1 MLTKNLKLS
10 LLLLLFPLMFISCGD
25 EEATEEE
32 NEVTYEDVISDDP
45 EDEPNLEVNVVCM
58 WKAVSLREEPSSK
71 GKYVTT
77 MNLGETGTT
86 YGETVADSSSSKLKE
101 YVKITL
107 GDGTEGWIQKNLTAV
122 DVASY
127 VVKSRTKLYKRP
139 DILATSKK
147 EFDMMQ
153 FIVVT
158 ETQDD
163 WMKVKGKRHQDGWFS
178 EGWVKSSHLSSSD
191 IDITVAILAERAISF
206 SDKAKKLE
214 ALNEITDNA
223 DFSGSI
229 FISSV
234 QDMIDELKYEE
245 EEEGN
250 GDEGDENY
258 D

>member
-10 LLLLLFPLMFISCGD
+10 LLLLLFPLMFFSCGD
-25 EEATEEE
+25 EEASEE
-32 NEVTYEDVISDDP
+32 NEVTYEDAIS
-45 EDEPNLEVNVVCM
+45 EDQIAEEEMNEIMNVVCM
-58 WKAVSLREEPSSK
+58 WSAVSIRETPSSK

-77 MNLGETGTT
+77 MSLGEEGTT
-86 YGETVADSSSSKLKE
+86 FGETITDSSTSKARE
-101 YVKITL
+101 YVQVTL

-122 DVASY
+122 NAIAY

-139 DILATSKK
+139 DILAPSKK

-158 ETQDD
+158 ETKDD

-191 IDITVAILAERAISF
+191 IDITVAILAERAISI
-206 SDKAKKLE
+206 SDKAKKLD
-214 ALNEITDNA
+214 ALNEITDNT

-229 FISSV
+229 FISSI
-234 QDMIDELKYEE
+234 QDMTDEIKYE

-250 GDEGDENY
+250 GDESDEIY

>member
-25 EEATEEE
+25 DEE

-86 YGETVADSSSSKLKE
+86 YGETVTDSSSSKVRE

-147 EFDMMQ
+147 EFDIMQ

-158 ETQDD
+158 DTQDD

-234 QDMIDELKYEE
+234 QDMTDELKYEE
-245 EEEGN
+245 EE
-250 GDEGDENY
+250 DEGDEIY